1 MVFIQY
7 FNETL
12 LHLAC
17 ESGNLDLVKYLISL
31 NEINLNEKDILISL
45 FSNNIFKKSD
55 IYQITNI

>member
-45 FSNNIFKKSD
+45 FSNNIF
-55 IYQITNI
+55 